1 MAALLLIFIGLVLAS
16 CNGKGGGKVAYPKV
30 PTHPIYGDMPQ
41 LEAKWDA
48 LDQDLKARKKAD
60 IDKFIAKQDLN
71 GGAKADAK
79 WKQEEDKAD
88 AEKEKEVAAENAKI
102 TGRAIPFEVTD
113 GTGYEVQ
120 SVTVAKGELGGCS
133 IAVEVKVTN
142 VSQLG
147 IDLIGTWS
155 AQAKLLDD
163 SGNEFNDFRF
173 YINTGD
179 SKPEVG
185 KVYTVEF
192 AVNGYPG
199 KLVFTLTK

>member
-1 MAALLLIFIGLVLAS
+1 MMLVFGLILAS
-16 CNGKGGGKVAYPKV
+16 CNGGGKAGKVDYPKV

-41 LEAKWDA
+41 LEVKWNA
-48 LDQDLKARKKAD
+48 LDQDLKARKKAEL
-60 IDKFIAKQDLN
+60 DKFIAKQDLN
-71 GGAKADAK
+71 GVTKANAK
-79 WKQEEDKAD
+79 WEQEEEKAD

-102 TGRAIPFEVTD
+102 TGRAIPFEVRD

-133 IAVEVKVTN
+133 IAVEIKVTN
-142 VSQLG
+142 ISQLG
-147 IDLIGTWS
+147 INLIGTWS

-179 SKPEVG
+179 SKAEVG

-192 AVNGYPG
+192 AVSGYPG
-199 KLVFTLTK
+199 KLVFTPTK